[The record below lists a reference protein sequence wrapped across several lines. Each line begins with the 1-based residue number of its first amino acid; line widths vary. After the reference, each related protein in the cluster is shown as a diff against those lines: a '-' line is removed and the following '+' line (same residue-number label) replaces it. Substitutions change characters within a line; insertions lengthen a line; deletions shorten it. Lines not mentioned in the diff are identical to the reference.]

1 MRPPSC
7 QMLWSCWWRDMD
19 AVVVLEILRREMS
32 PPSSCRGQGRHPREQ
47 MRTVA
52 TIIVMG
58 AALLVCACI
67 GVLLR

>member
-32 PPSSCRGQGRHPREQ
+32 LRLRAAVRDDIHEA

>member
-32 PPSSCRGQGRHPREQ
+32 LRLRAEVRYDIHEA

>member
-7 QMLWSCWWRDMD
+7 QTLWSCWWRDMD
-19 AVVVLEILRREMS
+19 AVAVLEILRREMS
-32 PPSSCRGQGRHPREQ
+32 LRLRAEVRDDIHEA
-47 MRTVA
+47 MRAVA

-67 GVLLR
+67 GVLLG